1 MGSFP
6 LPFFVAGFR
15 IYGYSDKC
23 INKNVNRREFNI
35 NSDRWKATLV
45 KFKNNIRKKIF
56 IIISVIVLIVLVWCV
71 ALTNIE
77 ASEHGTKPGEL
88 LADEN
93 SINKEESLESEKRE
107 NIKNVEEENVESPKE
122 ENIKNVEK
130 DNIENPKE
138 GNIEVIKKDNLED
151 NDKSKETLEKENLVV
166 EEEEKESEDIE
177 SGDDS
182 NSVENDTTSDE
193 SITAPEE
200 TSEGDVYVVYN
211 NTLII
216 GDSRIEGFKL
226 YAGVKNAV
234 YFCRKAM
241 TIDEIVAGKQL
252 PIEGQNISVYDLL
265 DETSYDK
272 IIIGVGLNELGW
284 NHIETFLEDYAQLI
298 DKIKEKQPTSSI
310 YLQAILPVSKLKNEN
325 DKVHNNAQIY
335 WYNENI
341 INLASD
347 KGVEF
352 VNPAAALVGED
363 GCLLAEATTDGV
375 HLNSEYCKVW
385 AKYLARLV

>member
-45 KFKNNIRKKIF
+45 KFKNNIREKIF

-77 ASEHGTKPGEL
+77 ASEHGTKPGES

-93 SINKEESLESEKRE
+93 SIDKEESLESEKRE
-107 NIKNVEEENVESPKE
+107 NIKNVEEENVESSKE
-122 ENIKNVEK
+122 ENIKNIEK
-130 DNIENPKE
+130 GNIENSKE
-138 GNIEVIKKDNLED
+138 GNIEVIKKENLAE
-151 NDKSKETLEKENLVV
+151 EQEKEF
-166 EEEEKESEDIE
+166 EDIK

-182 NSVENDTTSDE
+182 NSVENETTSDK

-200 TSEGDVYVVYN
+200 TSEGDAYVVYD

-216 GDSRIEGFKL
+216 GDSRTEGFKL

-252 PIEGQNISVYDLL
+252 SIEGQNISVYDLL

-272 IIIGVGLNELGW
+272 VIIGVGLNELGW
-284 NHIETFLEDYAQLI
+284 NHIETFLEDYGQLI

-385 AKYLARLV
+385 AKYLAGLV